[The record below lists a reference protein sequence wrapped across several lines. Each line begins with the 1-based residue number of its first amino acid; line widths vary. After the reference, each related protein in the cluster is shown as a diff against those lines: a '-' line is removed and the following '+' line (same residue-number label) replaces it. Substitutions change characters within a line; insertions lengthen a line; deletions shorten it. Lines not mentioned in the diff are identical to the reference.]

1 MATNPEKLKKLYT
14 VDEYL
19 EMERA
24 SFEKH
29 EYVDGE
35 IFEMAGESDAHGIIS
50 VNLTSEFHQQLKGK
64 DCQARVKDAKI
75 KSGGFSANEGKS
87 TKGMFSYPDVVV
99 ICGEVKYHD
108 ERKDVILNPTLIV
121 EVLTDST
128 DEYDRGAKFVR
139 YRMFNDTLTDYILVS
154 QDIPH
159 IEHFIRQEDQSW
171 KIYTYIGLDKECKLE
186 SIGVNLKLADVY
198 DRIVFSKEAIKF
210 LKELENIN
218 D

>member
-1 MATNPEKLKKLYT
+1 MATNPEILKKLYT

-24 SFEKH
+24 SVEKH

-75 KSGGFSANEGKS
+75 KSGGFTTNVGKS
-87 TKGMFSYPDVVV
+87 MKGMFSYPDVVV

-108 ERKDVILNPTLIV
+108 KRKDVILNPTLIV
-121 EVLTDST
+121 EVLSDST

-159 IEHFIRQEDQSW
+159 IEHFIRQEDKSW

-186 SIGVNLKLADVY
+186 SIGVNLKLSDVY
-198 DRIVFSKEAIKF
+198 DRIVFSEEAIKF